1 MNFDEYQ
8 AAAETTAIFPD
19 DYAIPYTALGLGN
32 EAGEVQGVVK
42 KYLRGDRKWEDTR
55 EKIKGELGDVLWYLS
70 AVATAW
76 NIDLDSI
83 AEQNLDKL
91 FSRMN
96 RGVLKGDGG
105 ER

>member
-8 AAAETTAIFPD
+8 SAAETTAVFPD
-19 DYAIPYTALGLGN
+19 HHAIPYTALGLGN

-42 KYLRGDRKWEDTR
+42 KYLRGDRDHGDTR

-70 AVATAW
+70 AVATTW
-76 NIDLDSI
+76 NIDLDEI
-83 AEQNLDKL
+83 AEENLDKL
-91 FSRMN
+91 FSRMD
-96 RGVLKGDGG
+96 RGVLRGDGG